1 MKMDSWKFPIR
12 STLLLTLMLCA
23 GSRAADDTAAKIETQ
38 IAQLSSDD
46 WKARQSAMEK
56 LVALGDDALPRLN
69 RLANSAGDSEVRTRA
84 GAAINQIE
92 ENRLVGMTLVTLNLH
107 DVPAAQAL
115 AELAKQARG
124 PLLTDPANLLLQ
136 KNPKPVSLIGD
147 HQPLW
152 KMLQSFAAQCD
163 LEVTGITQ
171 RNREIGLGLAR
182 GNADWQDKP
191 IVLSGPLLI
200 RADQLIRISTA
211 RLRSHD
217 VIQEFNIGFTVFA
230 EPKLKVMDY
239 SGTVKLQEVVD
250 DKGNSL
256 IPAGGDVTPNVE
268 TFGNQREGTT
278 SRWEI
283 GATLH
288 YPKGVGTKIAKFRGT
303 TIVEVR
309 TRSANLDFPLSQAHN
324 LKRTVGGLRMVV
336 KSADAGRCD
345 LTIFRDGRNDAEW
358 YGVRMQVSAGEAVL
372 QDDKGRVVARSQNGV
387 EADDSPDGQRME
399 IRLRFARDLFDDGTK
414 ESKKPAFSEA
424 SRLVWE
430 FPTEVRELSVPFEFR
445 DLPIP

>member
-1 MKMDSWKFPIR
+1 MAFWKSPIR
-12 STLLLTLMLCA
+12 SALLLTLILCA
-23 GSRAADDTAAKIETQ
+23 GTRAANDTGATIEAQ

-46 WKARQSAMEK
+46 WRVRQSAMEK

-69 RLANSAGDSEVRTRA
+69 QLANATSDGEVRTRA
-84 GAAINQIE
+84 AAAINQIE
-92 ENRLVGMTLVTLNLH
+92 DNRLVGMTLVTLNLH
-107 DVPAAQAL
+107 DVPPAQAY
-115 AELAKQARG
+115 AELARQARG
-124 PLLTDPANLLLQ
+124 PLLTDPANLLSQ
-136 KNPKPVSLIGD
+136 KNLKPVSLIGD

-152 KMLQSFAAQCD
+152 KMLQSLAAQCD

-191 IVLSGPLLI
+191 IMLSGPLLI
-200 RADQLIRISTA
+200 RADQLLRISTA

-217 VIQEFNIGFTVFA
+217 VIQEFNIALTVFA

-239 SGTVKLQEVVD
+239 SGTVKLLEVVD

-256 IPAGGDVTPNVE
+256 IPPGGEVTPNVE

-288 YPKGVGTKIAKFRGT
+288 YPKGVGTKIAVFRGT
-303 TIVEVR
+303 TAVQVR
-309 TRSANLDFPLSQAHN
+309 TRSATLDIPLMQARN

-336 KSADAGRCD
+336 KAADTNRCD
-345 LTIFRDGRNDAEW
+345 FTIFRDGRNDAEW

-399 IRLRFARDLFDDGTK
+399 VRVRFARDLFDDGTK
-414 ESKKPAFSEA
+414 ESKKPGFSEA
-424 SRLVWE
+424 SRLIWE